1 METSVFEQ
9 ILSSLT
15 VKSICNRL
23 GPDVPAG
30 TTIEDVVGIAL
41 NSVPDVDP
49 NREFQSRVINADGNV
64 VGVLWWQNDAELFTP
79 ALVVDEIMKS
89 TKPDEFISS
98 ATTILD
104 AVQIFGTKRN
114 EFFYVIHVNEII
126 GILRYSDLFKPLA
139 RLAFFAL
146 AIEIEELA
154 LELCQTKSEPCWL
167 SIPDGRRQKAVD
179 QFKFRHKR
187 EPQAFSEFD
196 ELIQCTNLAD
206 KATMM
211 WKQKLIT
218 PPIRADIL
226 GFFNSLRK
234 IRDQCAHPGGDL
246 YLLSTDSLARFL
258 DAAKCMRSS
267 LHNAIETYGA
277 ERGPPY

>member
-64 VGVLWWQNDAELFTP
+64 VGMLWWQNDADLFTP

-154 LELCQTKSEPCWL
+154 LNLCQTKSEPCWR
-167 SIPDGRRQKAVD
+167 SISDSRRQKAID

-187 EPQAFSEFD
+187 EPKAFPEFD
-196 ELIQCTNLAD
+196 ELIQLIQCTNLAD
-206 KATMM
+206 KANMI

-218 PPIRADIL
+218 PATRADVL
-226 GFFNSLRK
+226 GFFHRLK
-234 IRDQCAHPGGDL
+234 IIRDQCAHASGDWSPWGDL
-246 YLLSTDSLARFL
+246 LPKESLAHFVNS
-258 DAAKCMRSS
+258 AKRMRSS
-267 LHNAIETYGA
+267 LREAMQT
-277 ERGPPY
+277 